1 MMPLIRIDEVSTETK
16 LALWYMEESDQEL
29 LVRYPYMAQSI
40 ENMRSRTRR
49 QERLC
54 ACALLEAV
62 TGDRQPV
69 IHHNAK
75 GKPFLTSGSI
85 SISHTRNFLAML
97 YCQKPGQRLGIDIEW
112 MNNRVERI
120 TDYFMRH
127 DEFAPTLTDKL
138 LNWSAK
144 ETCYKFFS
152 EEGLKYSE
160 MKVEHNGQN
169 QLEVMNLKNNE
180 KLSVKFLV
188 EDKYVL
194 TWADMC
200 NISY

>member
-1 MMPLIRIDEVSTETK
+1 
-16 LALWYMEESDQEL
+16 
-29 LVRYPYMAQSI
+29 
-40 ENMRSRTRR
+40 
-49 QERLC
+49 
-54 ACALLEAV
+54 
-62 TGDRQPV
+62 
-69 IHHNAK
+69 
-75 GKPFLTSGSI
+75 
-85 SISHTRNFLAML
+85 ML
-97 YCQKPGQRLGIDIEW
+97 YCQKPDQRLGIDIEW

-127 DEFAPTLTDKL
+127 DEFAPSLTDKL

-152 EEGLKYSE
+152 EQGLKYSE

-169 QLEVMNLKNNE
+169 QLEVMNLKNNK